1 MSSSSESSHSS
12 GASPSCASLRSAT
25 SPCAR
30 SLKTSAR
37 PACASGLARHAS
49 STRVT
54 TPRAPS
60 PPAAVASRSGPPDAS
75 GPPPVSIT
83 PTGVARCAP
92 RSSGPSAPVAT
103 QPPTVDRAKLSGRCG
118 TSSPKPRRAASS
130 SGPEMPGPTITRR
143 LTGSTS
149 STRESCRR
157 SSTASV
163 AQSPRSSASTPAR
176 EARSAPSRDERHV
189 VLGAGRDEPGDALG
203 IVRAQHE
210 VRRRDGVAAPA
221 AHDVGIRGPRRER
234 EPHGGIV
241 DDVGIPRQ
249 GAQHGRLDVR
259 GRRRGVCRLGGG
271 GRRRR
276 LAKSPAQLPQRH
288 LGGGHRGWRRLTEA
302 PPEGARQRLFGPG
315 IGHPTEG

>member
-1 MSSSSESSHSS
+1 M
-12 GASPSCASLRSAT
+12 R
-25 SPCAR
+25 
-30 SLKTSAR
+30 AR
-37 PACASGLARHAS
+37 PGSRRRGRPRRRPRLRADRGRRRPPARH
-49 STRVT
+49 R
-54 TPRAPS
+54 
-60 PPAAVASRSGPPDAS
+60 SRS
-75 GPPPVSIT
+75 T

-103 QPPTVDRAKLSGRCG
+103 QPPTVERAKLSGRCG

-130 SGPEMPGPTITRR
+130 SGPEIPGPTITRR

-149 STRESCRR
+149 STRRELPQVEHGERR
-157 SSTASV
+157 AV
-163 AQSPRSSASTPAR
+163 AAVVGVDPAR
-176 EARSAPSRDERHV
+176 EARSATSRDERHV
-189 VLGAGRDEPGDALG
+189 VLGAGRDKPCDALG

-210 VRRRDGVAAPA
+210 VRRRDRVAATA
-221 AHDVGIRGPRRER
+221 AHHIGIRRPRGER
-234 EPHGGIV
+234 EPYRGIV

-249 GAQHGRLDVR
+249 GGQHGRLDVR
-259 GRRRGVCRLGGG
+259 GRWRGVRRLGGG

-288 LGGGHRGWRRLTEA
+288 LGGGHRGWRCLTEA